1 MLSALPGIVDV
12 SIICGIVCMFA
23 SVVCFAIAMLLRTH
37 LKKHEDPARGKR
49 TTESRWTSVPLLFA
63 IPDAWFVWASIAF
76 FAFFL
81 TFYWGRLAH
90 APGGACGAPI
100 PQIAVGA
107 RFYVAASAAFSVLVA
122 SGFAHVALVMWACHR
137 LVARDAATPAA
148 NTP

>member
-1 MLSALPGIVDV
+1 MRGS
-12 SIICGIVCMFA
+12 S
-23 SVVCFAIAMLLRTH
+23 
-37 LKKHEDPARGKR
+37 GKR
-49 TTESRWTSVPLLFA
+49 DSDTANAHTYSPVGHPHR
-63 IPDAWFVWASIAF
+63 ASIAF

-148 NTP
+148 NMP